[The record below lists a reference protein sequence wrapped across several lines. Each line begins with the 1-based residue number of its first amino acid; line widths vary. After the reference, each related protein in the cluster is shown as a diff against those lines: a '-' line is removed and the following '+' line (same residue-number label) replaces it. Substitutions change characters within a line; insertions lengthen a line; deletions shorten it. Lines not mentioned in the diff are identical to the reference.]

1 MTGVIK
7 SYSKKNGVGF
17 VNVDRQD
24 YFFTWRDIIG
34 KKHAQCKA
42 GEVVSFEPYECNRGL
57 RATKVKVRGKKNEK
71 GVRNPVNSVYDDG
84 LLLF

>member
-7 SYSKKNGVGF
+7 SYSRKNGVGF
-17 VNVDRQD
+17 VTANDRD
-24 YFFTWRDIIG
+24 YFFRWNDIVG
-34 KKHAQCKA
+34 RKHAQCKT

-57 RATKVKVRGKKNEK
+57 RASKVKVRGKNEK
-71 GVRNPVNSVYDDG
+71 SFGNPVNSCYDNG